1 MADENQL
8 AVFEEDTPPTPIH
21 SQAPTMH
28 APPPHVPLAGVS
40 PAHRGASPTHLLPPA
55 SSGPH
60 PAYSGGQP
68 SSAVDDHARIAV
80 LKSTVNQLAV
90 TMATN
95 MAELMALLKGPN
107 RVSSSFT
114 PPPGYGPAV
123 DPSPWAQPTLIPDN
137 GDTSAPTIVNAPAAH
152 PVNNL
157 PAPPA
162 STTMLEPSMLV
173 PPLISTSV
181 SIPLSASVPAPTSAV
196 PPPIIF
202 LPTIAQAPAHT
213 AEPPPY

>member
-1 MADENQL
+1 
-8 AVFEEDTPPTPIH
+8 
-21 SQAPTMH
+21 
-28 APPPHVPLAGVS
+28 
-40 PAHRGASPTHLLPPA
+40 
-55 SSGPH
+55 
-60 PAYSGGQP
+60 
-68 SSAVDDHARIAV
+68 
-80 LKSTVNQLAV
+80 
-90 TMATN
+90 MATN

>member
-1 MADENQL
+1 MI
-8 AVFEEDTPPTPIH
+8 V
-21 SQAPTMH
+21 
-28 APPPHVPLAGVS
+28 HVLQYL
-40 PAHRGASPTHLLPPA
+40 RTR
-55 SSGPH
+55 
-60 PAYSGGQP
+60 SGGQP

-137 GDTSAPTIVNAPAAH
+137 GDPSAPMIVNVPAAH

-173 PPLISTSV
+173 PSER
-181 SIPLSASVPAPTSAV
+181 ASGPSG
-196 PPPIIF
+196 
-202 LPTIAQAPAHT
+202 
-213 AEPPPY
+213 